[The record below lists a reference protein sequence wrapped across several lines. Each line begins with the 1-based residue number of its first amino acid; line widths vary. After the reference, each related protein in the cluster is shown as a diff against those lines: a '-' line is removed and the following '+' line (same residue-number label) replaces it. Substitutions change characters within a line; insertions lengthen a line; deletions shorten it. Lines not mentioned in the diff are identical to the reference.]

1 MIDDSILGHLPV
13 DRYIRRNYMHFLHMK
28 SAEIAG
34 EVIACM
40 LQIAMAEL

>member
-1 MIDDSILGHLPV
+1 
-13 DRYIRRNYMHFLHMK
+13 MK

-40 LQIAMAEL
+40 LQIAMAELWDPDKAVMLAAY